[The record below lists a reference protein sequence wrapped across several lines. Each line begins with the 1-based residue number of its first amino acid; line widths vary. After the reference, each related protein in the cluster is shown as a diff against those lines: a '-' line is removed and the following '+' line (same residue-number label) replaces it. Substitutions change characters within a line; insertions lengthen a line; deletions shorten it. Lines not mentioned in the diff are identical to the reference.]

1 MTKEKPQTE
10 QELAKDKLIQQG
22 ITDPATLEILT
33 DEYAGQGGNYIFDPV
48 TNTRK
53 PA

>member
-1 MTKEKPQTE
+1 MAKDKEKTE
-10 QELAKDKLIQQG
+10 QELAKEKLIEQG

-33 DEYAGQGGNYIFDPV
+33 DQYAGQGGSYIFDPV
-48 TNTRK
+48 TNKRK